1 MSRRQKKRVDVKFY
15 HHYLIPLALCFL
27 VILCGIIMIYM
38 DQVGSYSG
46 NNLKHGI
53 GWYHYE
59 RTITGKGAIATGLL
73 AASFIGFMY
82 YKTKKDK

>member
-1 MSRRQKKRVDVKFY
+1 
-15 HHYLIPLALCFL
+15 
-27 VILCGIIMIYM
+27 M